1 MIQIRKPSVN
11 KHSDLHLIERT
22 VMSFSVNSS
31 QDSRTCFV
39 AVKALFP
46 LCFKACCP
54 STVWFQERSA
64 PSVPG
69 KTGTPC
75 HPQRLCRTKQ
85 HPMHYKKK
93 RKRTCYLQSS
103 MYQSVFFQSPP
114 LFEAVSVWN
123 NRVLMIVVRASG
135 RWITQ
140 RQHVLVFHSP
150 WRVRGI

>member
-1 MIQIRKPSVN
+1 MIQIRKPSVR

-75 HPQRLCRTKQ
+75 HQQRLCRTKQ

-93 RKRTCYLQSS
+93 RKKPATYSHPCINLCSFNLHPCLKL
-103 MYQSVFFQSPP
+103 SVS
-114 LFEAVSVWN
+114 E
-123 NRVLMIVVRASG
+123 
-135 RWITQ
+135 TTEC
-140 RQHVLVFHSP
+140 
-150 WRVRGI
+150 